1 MVVNQPQENQH
12 DGSCGRT
19 GASLTRLMIGAPK
32 GGGNLQPGMGT
43 ENGGK
48 LRVRNRRGGEAG
60 RVNARHLPTEI
71 TGGPHRFMF
80 LQPGVGEYRMRL
92 LLAGGEDTSDNAD
105 AEGEWQELNA
115 HSENPERVEVKHT
128 NRKDACLVT

>member
-1 MVVNQPQENQH
+1 MVHQPQENQN

-19 GASLTRLMIGAPK
+19 GTSLTRLMIEAPK
-32 GGGNLQPGMGT
+32 GGGHLQPGMGT
-43 ENGGK
+43 ENAGK

-71 TGGPHRFMF
+71 IGGLYRFMF
-80 LQPGVGEYRMRL
+80 LQPGVGQYRMLL

-105 AEGEWQELNA
+105 AEGERQELNA
-115 HSENPERVEVKHT
+115 RS
-128 NRKDACLVT
+128 